1 MEQKAYHLQTPEDAL
16 EALGSSPKGLDQKEV
31 QRRLE
36 QYGKKQADRGG
47 KDPHLEAVSG
57 TVEGSYDHHS
67 HCGGSGLCFD
77 PPV

>member
-36 QYGKKQADRGG
+36 QYGKKT
-47 KDPHLEAVSG
+47 S
-57 TVEGSYDHHS
+57 
-67 HCGGSGLCFD
+67 
-77 PPV
+77 